1 VCLSEAS
8 IHRESIEGLTNFWLL
23 NADLQ
28 ISETHKDNV
37 KTANY
42 RHVFC
47 IEYVVAK
54 SFQLHDHWLW
64 LVVYLRNLAV
74 WVCCLPK
81 EYTTII
87 HSVSK
92 TTLTRHA
99 ITLTFVNQLR

>member
-1 VCLSEAS
+1 VSVRGVDPS
-8 IHRESIEGLTNFWLL
+8 RVQNLTNFWLL

-64 LVVYLRNLAV
+64 LVVYLQNLAV